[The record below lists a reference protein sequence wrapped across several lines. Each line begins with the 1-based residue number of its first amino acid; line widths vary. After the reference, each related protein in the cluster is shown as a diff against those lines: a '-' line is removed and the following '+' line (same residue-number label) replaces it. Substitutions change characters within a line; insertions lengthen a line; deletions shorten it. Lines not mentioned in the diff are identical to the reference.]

1 MAFFKEDYPLLA
13 HNTFHL
19 PAKARYFVEY
29 LSVEQLKAALK
40 SSVVQQNALLHIGSG
55 SNLLF
60 TQDFN
65 GVVLHSA
72 ICGIVKVNE
81 DDQYVYLKAGAGVVW
96 DEFVAYCADH
106 ELYGSENLSL
116 IPGEVG
122 AAAVQNIGAYGVEI
136 KDLIEEV
143 FAVEIATGEEK
154 IFPNS
159 ACQYAYRESI
169 FKKELKN
176 QYIITHV
183 LFRLK
188 KKGSFNLEYG
198 NIKESLTGDE
208 PITLKRVRECIISIR
223 MSKLPDPH
231 VMGNAGS
238 FFMNPYV
245 AKAHYETLKKEFPTL
260 PHYPISETEVKVP
273 AAWLIEQC
281 GWKGKIIGDA
291 SVHEKQCLVI
301 VNRGQAKASDI
312 VTLSAE
318 IQKSVAE
325 KFAIQLT
332 PEVIFI

>member
-1 MAFFKEDYPLLA
+1 MALFKEDYPLLA

-29 LSVEQLKAALK
+29 INTERLIEALK
-40 SSVVQQNALLHIGSG
+40 SPITQQNALLHIGGG

-60 TQDFN
+60 TQDFD

-72 ICGIVKVNE
+72 ICGIVKVKE

-96 DEFVAYCADH
+96 DDFVAYCVDH
-106 ELYGSENLSL
+106 ELYGAENLSL

-143 FAVEIATGEEK
+143 IAIEIDSCEER
-154 IFPNS
+154 IFSNS

-176 QYIITHV
+176 RYIITHV

-188 KKGSFNLEYG
+188 KQGSFNLEYG
-198 NIKESLTGDE
+198 NIKESLAGDE
-208 PITLKRVRECIISIR
+208 PITLKRVRESIIQIR

-245 AKAHYETLKKEFPTL
+245 AKSHYETLKKVYPTL
-260 PHYPISETEVKVP
+260 PHYPISETLVKVP

-291 SVHEKQCLVI
+291 SVHDKQCLVI
-301 VNRGQAKASDI
+301 VNRGHAKASDI

-325 KFAIQLT
+325 KFTIQLT